1 MTYTQTAY
9 YATLNTNPTRP
20 PDAII
25 APADEQAL
33 LDLAMGHP
41 VGADIHRRYLGRNED
56 HPFID
61 KFSSYYD
68 GHEDRMKYHAQR
80 IAAHR

>member
-1 MTYTQTAY
+1 MHTHAYTNQLSA
-9 YATLNTNPTRP
+9 NPTRP
-20 PDAII
+20 WDAIV
-25 APADEQAL
+25 APADEQSL

-61 KFSSYYD
+61 QMSSYYAD
-68 GHEDRMKYHAQR
+68 HENRMRDHAHR